1 MRTPAIAERRHATG
15 VRVTGARM
23 SRSVDWYGELAAH
36 VAVGAE
42 RAARGGTHEPT
53 WGVERELAAHV
64 AVGAERAAGGSTNEP
79 SWGVERGTGGSRRG
93 GCRTGRARRHA

>member
-42 RAARGGTHEPT
+42 RAARGGTHEP
-53 WGVERELAAHV
+53 E
-64 AVGAERAAGGSTNEP
+64 
-79 SWGVERGTGGSRRG
+79 
-93 GCRTGRARRHA
+93 